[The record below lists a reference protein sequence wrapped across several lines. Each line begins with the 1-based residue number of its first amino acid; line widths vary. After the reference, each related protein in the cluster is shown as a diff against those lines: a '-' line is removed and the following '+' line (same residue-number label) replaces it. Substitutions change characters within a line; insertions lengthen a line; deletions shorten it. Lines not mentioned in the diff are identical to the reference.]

1 MKKAC
6 FLLLFLLPAALT
18 FFPGCTL
25 FSGST
30 FESLADADEL
40 TSEDDENGSD
50 ESNGFGEFSG
60 ESEETV
66 ESNSL
71 KITSD
76 PSGAEIYMDNLYMG
90 YTPLE
95 LEDFKA
101 GSYKLEILNTGYRT
115 QTAWITYSGGDE
127 SYSYILEP
135 ITGYLSVKVTPS
147 NAQIIL
153 DGEEISSGMN
163 EVPIGTYLL
172 NILAF
177 GYEEYQTQVTIEED
191 LTSHVDTELPAAE
204 FRLYDFSVSR
214 RLFNPFNPGLL
225 GKSHITFRVS
235 APGKGVIV
243 ILDDSGQEV
252 YRKELPPFDT
262 WDQSFLWNGKAGSG
276 AVLDDGTYF
285 IRLTAAA
292 ARDGTEKIV
301 SDQIMLDSTLKI
313 AYRSNWS
320 GVPGLLYTG
329 SPDVLPRGSFQIA
342 SLFMAHWQP
351 IQDEMVYRA
360 PIVLSFRYGLE
371 DGMEIDLLAGLI
383 LEKAPSLPFFLSG
396 GFRYRFAEWTS
407 GSIELASSLSG
418 KLTYHR
424 GTGTD
429 TLTNFTG
436 FSAGIPSKA
445 ALGPVAVLF
454 HPELIFSPWHVTYN
468 LDYREA
474 SPAFWLYI
482 RNGLLF
488 DFRGFVTGI
497 SLSLRSTPFHEGF
510 RFSGEN
516 PHFQAGVEAHIVLPN
531 TQVFLSLVSAAE
543 IESAEDWY
551 VMGGGGLGFLY

>member
-1 MKKAC
+1 MF
-6 FLLLFLLPAALT
+6 FLLLAAIT
-18 FFPGCTL
+18 FFQGCTL

-30 FESLADADEL
+30 FESVAEADEI
-40 TSEDDENGSD
+40 TTEEDENGSD
-50 ESNGFGEFSG
+50 GSNGFGGSSG

-66 ESNSL
+66 ESNTL

-76 PSGAEIYMDNLYMG
+76 PSGAEIYINNVYMG

-95 LEDFKA
+95 LEDYTT
-101 GSYKLEILNTGYRT
+101 GSYRLEIINAGYRT
-115 QTAWITYSGGDE
+115 QTSWITYNGGDE
-127 SYSYILEP
+127 SYSFILEP
-135 ITGYLSVKVTPS
+135 ITGYLSVMVEPP

-153 DGEEISSGMN
+153 DGEVISSGMN

-172 NILAF
+172 SILAF
-177 GYEEYQTQVTIEED
+177 GYEEYQTHVTIEED
-191 LTSHVDTELPAAE
+191 LTSYVDTELPAAE

-214 RLFNPFNPGLL
+214 RLFNPLNPGLL
-225 GKSHITFRVS
+225 GKSRVTFRVS
-235 APGKGVIV
+235 APGKGVIE
-243 ILDDSGQEV
+243 ILDDLGNEV
-252 YRKELPPFDT
+252 YQEELPPFHT
-262 WDQSFLWNGKAGSG
+262 WDQSFLWNGKSGTG
-276 AVLDDGTYF
+276 AVLGDGAF
-285 IRLTAAA
+285 LIRLTAVGT
-292 ARDGTEKIV
+292 RDGIEEIV
-301 SDQIMLDSTLKI
+301 EDQIMLDSSVKI

-320 GVPGLLYTG
+320 GVPGMLYTG
-329 SPDVLPRGSFQIA
+329 SPDVLPRGSFQVA
-342 SLFMAHWQP
+342 TLFMAHWQP

-445 ALGPVAVLF
+445 ALGPVAFLF

-468 LDYREA
+468 LNYREA

-516 PHFQAGVEAHIVLPN
+516 PHIQAGVEAHIVLPN